1 MAVLEVLNP
10 VAQQVKKE
18 GANAPRLA
26 RLEGKV
32 IGLYWNHKAG
42 GDSALKRV
50 GELLKARFPGLETRS
65 YVGSIGG
72 SNRFVTENDVK
83 KISQECAAVIAT
95 SAD

>member
-18 GANAPRLA
+18 GANAPRLLQ
-26 RLEGKV
+26 LEGKV

-42 GDSALKRV
+42 GDAALKRV
-50 GELLKARFPGLETRS
+50 IELLRGRFPGLATRS
-65 YVGSIGG
+65 YVGSVGG
-72 SNRFVTENDVK
+72 SNRFVTKDDVK
-83 KISQECAAVIAT
+83 KISQECAAVVAT

>member
-10 VAQQVKKE
+10 VARQVKKK

-26 RLEGKV
+26 RLEGK
-32 IGLYWNHKAG
+32 IIALYWNHKAG
-42 GDSALKRV
+42 GDLALKRT
-50 GELLKARFPGLETRS
+50 GELLKARFPGVETRS

-72 SNRFVTENDVK
+72 TNRFMTRGDVE
-83 KISQECAAVIAT
+83 KIARECAAVIGT